1 MIGKKKNFL
10 QKSTFLGNKNDLK
23 EFIKKKLKYPKEA
36 LLKKIEG
43 RVYLKYKISPKGKVF
58 DVIVISGIGFG
69 CDKEAIRIV
78 KLLSYSVP
86 KNRKLKV
93 TTYKR
98 IVIKFKLP
106 PATIIKKENKISINY
121 IIVK

>member
-1 MIGKKKNFL
+1 MIEKKKNFL

-43 RVYLKYKISPKGKVF
+43 RVYLKYKISPKGKVY

-106 PATIIKKENKISINY
+106 PSTIIKENKININY